1 MGTREGANEQEKD
14 SAGREDGNN
23 WLVGQSELEEVEMDD
38 SLDLA
43 AWAKNKGTERV
54 PLSTL
59 ANLTC
64 FRRLTYSPLVVQR
77 RLLFAGQQRRPI
89 RYNAA
94 TAAAT
99 AINAARTH
107 FPPSSKL

>member
-14 SAGREDGNN
+14 SAGREDEEDGNN

-38 SLDLA
+38 LA
-43 AWAKNKGTERV
+43 GRLGEKYKGTERV

-64 FRRLTYSPLVVQR
+64 FRRRLTDSPLVVQPQAFICR
-77 RLLFAGQQRRPI
+77 
-89 RYNAA
+89 
-94 TAAAT
+94 AAA
-99 AINAARTH
+99 AANQI
-107 FPPSSKL
+107 

>member
-1 MGTREGANEQEKD
+1 MGTGEGANEQEKD

-38 SLDLA
+38 STGPA
-43 AWAKNKGTERV
+43 AWSKNKGTERV

-64 FRRLTYSPLVVQR
+64 FRRSAEFPLVVQPQAFICR
-77 RLLFAGQQRRPI
+77 
-89 RYNAA
+89 
-94 TAAAT
+94 AAA
-99 AINAARTH
+99 ANQI
-107 FPPSSKL
+107 

>member
-43 AWAKNKGTERV
+43 A
-54 PLSTL
+54 
-59 ANLTC
+59 
-64 FRRLTYSPLVVQR
+64 RRL
-77 RLLFAGQQRRPI
+77 GE
-89 RYNAA
+89 
-94 TAAAT
+94 
-99 AINAARTH
+99 
-107 FPPSSKL
+107 K